1 MTAQTDRVVIV
12 GAGVVG
18 LATAYFLGKAGVQ
31 TTVIERD
38 SIGSHASGFAYGG
51 LSAVS
56 GTGVEPALEALAFD
70 GMRLHREFGSSLEEQ
85 TGIDTGYGD
94 KALLSLAFYEKEAV
108 AARAAVERQQR
119 HQDYSVRWLDGP
131 ETRTLEPRISEEAL
145 GGVYVE
151 GSTQVDPYRFNLA
164 LAQAAEK
171 LGATIRH
178 GSVTGL
184 DRQGDRVAGVEIG
197 DETIPCEYVV
207 IAMGPWSAEA
217 GEWLGFPV
225 NVGPLKGQ
233 IIRLRAP
240 GPPFECS
247 LGWDGNYAT
256 TKPDGLVWAGTT
268 EEEVGFDETPTVQAR
283 ESITAA
289 LSRMVPSL
297 KNAKLVRQTACLRP
311 ITPDRLPVLGPAPG
325 VEGVFMA
332 TGAERNGILLGPS
345 MGRVAADIIVTGT
358 SDIAI
363 DALSPDRFSGDNVG

>member
-332 TGAERNGILLGPS
+332 TGAERKGILLGPS

-358 SDIAI
+358 SDISI
-363 DALSPDRFSGDNVG
+363 DAFDPGRFAG